1 MSVYTQFEKNIS
13 NKDLLSYWD
22 FLEKCMSKDKATLK
36 QCLKSQG
43 IKIPVRKIYDSDMK
57 CLLVYGTELVKL
69 FGVGTWEI
77 IKNTYYYTNL
87 SGFSLK
93 LYVLAVEILA
103 YQHNIA
109 GATYSAIGSRYKVD
123 YLTTLSELQSS
134 GIISRFLS

>member
-1 MSVYTQFEKNIS
+1 MSVYTQFEKNIT

-22 FLEKCMSKDKATLK
+22 FLERCMSKDKATLK

-43 IKIPVRKIYDSDMK
+43 IKIPVRKIYSSDMK
-57 CLLVYGTELVKL
+57 CLLIYGTELVKL
-69 FGVGTWEI
+69 FGVNTWEI
-77 IKNTYYYTNL
+77 ITNTYYYTNL

-93 LYVLAVEILA
+93 FYVLAVEILA

-109 GATYSAIGSRYKVD
+109 GATYSVIGKRYKVD

-134 GIISRFLS
+134 GIIRRFLS